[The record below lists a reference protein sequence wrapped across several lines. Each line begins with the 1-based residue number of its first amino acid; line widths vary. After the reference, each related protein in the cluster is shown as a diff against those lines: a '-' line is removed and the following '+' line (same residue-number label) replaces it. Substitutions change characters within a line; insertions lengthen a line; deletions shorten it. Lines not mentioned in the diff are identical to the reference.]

1 MTPADDL
8 SEFAAITAVA
18 GLHAACGRY
27 NQAHRDP
34 IPELEEAALAVI
46 EFVNQACSLDER
58 LGGVEKPRTTYADAR
73 DLDDEG
79 RVLPAL
85 RFARD
90 RAMHQGVLP
99 VTMIFVLGLS
109 ADLQPVSLRSA
120 HVVWLDLT
128 QMDEPTDG
136 RQDTQDDLGMPHAG
150 PCMRATTRDTPW
162 LPPSDSS
169 SGLSK
174 LERSGFPTTSTRR
187 RPPRPSA
194 PSVASL
200 FAGAESVTPRHR
212 PGRPRISPPGRL

>member
-1 MTPADDL
+1 MID
-8 SEFAAITAVA
+8 FA
-18 GLHAACGRY
+18 
-27 NQAHRDP
+27 
-34 IPELEEAALAVI
+34 
-46 EFVNQACSLDER
+46 NQACSLDER
-58 LGGVEKPRTTYADAR
+58 LGGVKKPRTTYADAR
-73 DLDDEG
+73 DLDDER
-79 RVLPAL
+79 RVLPGL

-90 RAMHQGVLP
+90 RAMHQGVVP

-136 RQDTQDDLGMPHAG
+136 RQDTQGYRVRRAAYQGHLE
-150 PCMRATTRDTPW
+150 ATTRDTPW

-169 SGLSK
+169 SELSK

-200 FAGAESVTPRHR
+200 FAGGGVCDAEALPWPAAKSLLQVASDRL
-212 PGRPRISPPGRL
+212 GNDGPPGAGPGFA